1 MHQFGDLLSIVSL
14 CCRFGSGT
22 ASRNE
27 GLLARASLLVCKT
40 TTSGDLVYL

>member
-1 MHQFGDLLSIVSL
+1 VHQFGYLLSTVSI

-27 GLLARASLLVCKT
+27 GLLAWASLLVCKT